1 MSRLGGT
8 RCTSDTCAPSTG
20 TTRGAEDYDEL
31 PYFWSDQYD
40 VKLQMLGLPTYYD
53 AVEIVEGDPDAWE
66 FVAAYGRGGHTIAVL
81 GTVSGRVDAYRE
93 AIEKRAE
100 FPPPRPD

>member
-1 MSRLGGT
+1 
-8 RCTSDTCAPSTG
+8 
-20 TTRGAEDYDEL
+20 
-31 PYFWSDQYD
+31 
-40 VKLQMLGLPTYYD
+40 
-53 AVEIVEGDPDAWE
+53 
-66 FVAAYGRGGHTIAVL
+66 VAAYGRGGHTIAVL